1 MRLDMLNPPYEGVDA
16 ERVAKWTPPNVEVE
30 PLHTVRMFLR
40 HHPDLAE
47 TMRPLA
53 WFFLDPTKSSIDEVR
68 VRELVVART
77 CARARCEY
85 QWGVH
90 QAVFGEAAGFTPE
103 QRVATVEGS
112 PDDPAWDDERDRAV
126 LRAVDELIDTA
137 TLSDGA
143 WQGLRAHLSEQQTLE
158 LVALAGWYLLNCFT
172 SNATQT
178 PLEPFAARFPAPA
191 PVSASG

>member
-1 MRLDMLNPPYEGVDA
+1 MRLDMLEPPYTGVDA

-53 WFFLDPTKSSIDEVR
+53 WFFLDPTTSTLEVR

-77 CARARCEY
+77 CGRAKCEY

-90 QAVFGEAAGFTPE
+90 QAVFGEAAGFTLE
-103 QRVATVEGS
+103 QRASTVNGS
-112 PDDPAWDDERDRAV
+112 PDDPCWDDRDRAV
-126 LRAVDELIDTA
+126 LRAVDELMDNA
-137 TLSDGA
+137 TLSDDAWKGMSEHFTGA
-143 WQGLRAHLSEQQTLE
+143 QTLE
-158 LVALAGWYLLNCFT
+158 MVALAGWYLLNCFT
-172 SNATQT
+172 TNATQT
-178 PLEPFAARFPAPA
+178 PLEPFALRFP
-191 PVSASG
+191 

>member
-1 MRLDMLNPPYEGVDA
+1 MRLEMLEPPYTGVDA

-53 WFFLDPTKSSIDEVR
+53 WFFLDPTTSALEAR
-68 VRELVVART
+68 VREVVVART
-77 CARARCEY
+77 CGRARCEY

-90 QAVFGEAAGFTPE
+90 QTVFGDAVGFTQE
-103 QRVATVEGS
+103 QRESTVNGS
-112 PDDPAWDDERDRAV
+112 PDDTCWDARDRAV
-126 LRAVDELIDTA
+126 LRAVDELYDSSTV
-137 TLSDGA
+137 SDDSWKA
-143 WQGLRAHLSEQQTLE
+143 LSEHFTGKQQLE
-158 LVALAGWYLLNCFT
+158 LVALVGWYLLNCFT

-178 PLEPFAARFPAPA
+178 PLESFALRFPG
-191 PVSASG
+191 SGGQP